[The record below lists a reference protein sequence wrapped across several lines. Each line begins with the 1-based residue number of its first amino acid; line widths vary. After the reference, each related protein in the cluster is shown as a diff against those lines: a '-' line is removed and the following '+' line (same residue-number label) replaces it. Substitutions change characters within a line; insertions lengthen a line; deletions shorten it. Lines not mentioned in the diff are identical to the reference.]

1 MALDGAF
8 LRHIKQE
15 LEGSLLGARVDKIHQ
30 PNREEL
36 VVAFRTREAAYR
48 VLFSARANSA
58 RVHFTTIPL
67 ENPKQ
72 PPMLCMLLR
81 KKLLGAKLVAIRQPE
96 LERLLHFDFDAIN
109 ELGDH
114 VTLTLTMEV
123 MGRYSNIIFTGEDGK
138 IIDALKRVD
147 GSMSS
152 QRLVLPGLSYRL
164 PPPQDKLCPLSATSQ
179 QVVGALQALPRDM
192 ELSKG
197 YLAVLQGVS
206 PIVCRELAHQV
217 GRGRELTVKTMDEEQ
232 YFRAGFF
239 YQQLKDTIQ
248 AVSGKPFVAVSPQGK
263 PMDFSFVEIHQYGT
277 AAVVK
282 EGESFSQLLD
292 EFYRER
298 DKQERMR
305 VREQD
310 LLRLLSTHSE
320 RLSRK
325 IGIQRGELE
334 QCAGREGLRVAG
346 DLISA
351 NMYQMEKGLEAVDL
365 PNFYEEGSPLLH
377 IQLDPALTPS
387 QNAQKYYKEYRKAK
401 TAEEKLTEQ
410 IDLAGKE
417 LEYLESVLDAL
428 GRAETERD
436 LSEIRAELQEQG
448 YLRKLRSK
456 KDKPAGVSAPMEFTT
471 SDGFTVL
478 VGRNN
483 RQNDKLTLKTANNND
498 IWFHTKNIPGSHTV
512 LVTQGRQPTETAM
525 EQAAQLAALH
535 SRAKD
540 SSQVPVDYTQ
550 IRHVSKP
557 VSYTHLAHLPQ
568 RHFGPCPGNPRR
580 AGPGGPGAGRR
591 HRRDSHCG
599 RQPGLRGVLPRPG
612 DEVRL
617 RGSAEGLPAAAGLP
631 AGVCGPGDCHR
642 RRQAH
647 PAGRERRQRG
657 GRHPGRWLRL

>member
-15 LEGSLLGARVDKIHQ
+15 LEEKLLGARVDKIHQ
-30 PNREEL
+30 PNREEVL
-36 VVAFRTREAAYR
+36 VAFRTREAAYK

-58 RVHFTTIPL
+58 RVHFTAIPL

-81 KKLLGAKLVAIRQPE
+81 KKLQGAKLVAIRQPE
-96 LERLLHFDFDAIN
+96 LERLLHFDFDCIN

-114 VTLTLTMEV
+114 VTLTLTMEI
-123 MGRYSNIIFTGEDGK
+123 MGRYSNIILTDEEGK
-138 IIDALKRVD
+138 IVDALKRVD
-147 GSMSS
+147 AEMSS
-152 QRLVLPGLSYRL
+152 QRLVLPGLSYHL
-164 PPPQDKLCPLSATSQ
+164 PPPQNKLCPLATSSQ
-179 QVVGALQALPRDM
+179 QVVEALNALPKDM

-232 YFRAGFF
+232 VFRAGFF
-239 YQQLKDTIQ
+239 YQQMRDTVE
-248 AVSGKPFVAVSPQGK
+248 AVSGKPFMAASPQGK
-263 PMDFSFVEIHQYGT
+263 PMDFSFLEIHQYGT

-282 EGESFSQLLD
+282 EAESFSQLLD

-310 LLRLLSTHSE
+310 LLKLLSTHSE

-325 IGIQRGELE
+325 INAQRGELE
-334 QCAGREGLRVAG
+334 QCAGRDGLRVAG

-351 NMYQMEKGLEAVDL
+351 QMYQMEKGAESVEIPD
-365 PNFYEEGSPLLH
+365 FYQEGSPLVR
-377 IQLDPALTPS
+377 IKLDPALTPS

-410 IDLAGKE
+410 IELAGKE

-428 GRAETERD
+428 ARAETERD
-436 LSEIRAELQEQG
+436 LAEIRAELQEQG

-456 KDKPAGVSAPMEFTT
+456 KEKPAAVSAPMKFTT

-483 RQNDKLTLKTANNND
+483 RQNDRLTLKTANNND

-512 LVTQGRQPTETAM
+512 LVTQGREPTETAM
-525 EQAAQLAALH
+525 EEAALLAAQH

-550 IRHVSKP
+550 IRYVSKP
-557 VSYTHLAHLPQ
+557 QGANTGLVIYVNYKTLYVN
-568 RHFGPCPGNPRR
+568 PG
-580 AGPGGPGAGRR
+580 
-591 HRRDSHCG
+591 
-599 RQPGLRGVLPRPG
+599 
-612 DEVRL
+612 E
-617 RGSAEGLPAAAGLP
+617 
-631 AGVCGPGDCHR
+631 
-642 RRQAH
+642 
-647 PAGRERRQRG
+647 
-657 GRHPGRWLRL
+657 

>member
-15 LEGSLLGARVDKIHQ
+15 LEEKLLGARVDKIHQ
-30 PNREEL
+30 PNREEVL
-36 VVAFRTREAAYR
+36 VAFRTREAAYK

-58 RVHFTTIPL
+58 RVHFTAIPL

-81 KKLLGAKLVAIRQPE
+81 KKLQGAKLVAIRQPE
-96 LERLLHFDFDAIN
+96 LERLLHFDFDCIN

-114 VTLTLTMEV
+114 VTLTLTMEI
-123 MGRYSNIIFTGEDGK
+123 MGRYSNIILTDEEGK
-138 IIDALKRVD
+138 IVDALKRVD
-147 GSMSS
+147 AEMSS
-152 QRLVLPGLSYRL
+152 QRLVLPGLSYHL
-164 PPPQDKLCPLSATSQ
+164 PPPQNKLCPLVTSSQ
-179 QVVGALQALPRDM
+179 QVVEALNALPKDM

-232 YFRAGFF
+232 VFRAGFF
-239 YQQLKDTIQ
+239 YQQMRDTVE
-248 AVSGKPFVAVSPQGK
+248 AVSGKPFMAASPQGK
-263 PMDFSFVEIHQYGT
+263 PMDFSFLEIHQYGT

-282 EGESFSQLLD
+282 EAESFSQLLD

-310 LLRLLSTHSE
+310 LLKLLSTHSE

-325 IGIQRGELE
+325 INAQRGELE
-334 QCAGREGLRVAG
+334 QCAGRDGLRVAG

-351 NMYQMEKGLEAVDL
+351 QMYQMEKGAESVEIPD
-365 PNFYEEGSPLLH
+365 FYQEGSPLVR
-377 IQLDPALTPS
+377 IKLDPALTPS

-410 IDLAGKE
+410 IELAGKE

-428 GRAETERD
+428 AWAETERD
-436 LSEIRAELQEQG
+436 LAEIRAELQEQG

-456 KDKPAGVSAPMEFTT
+456 KEKPAAVSAPMKFTT

-483 RQNDKLTLKTANNND
+483 RQNDRLTLKTANNND

-512 LVTQGRQPTETAM
+512 LVTQGREPTETAM
-525 EQAAQLAALH
+525 EEAALLAAQH

-550 IRHVSKP
+550 IRYVSKP
-557 VSYTHLAHLPQ
+557 QGAK
-568 RHFGPCPGNPRR
+568 PGMVIYVNYKTLYVT
-580 AGPGGPGAGRR
+580 PG
-591 HRRDSHCG
+591 
-599 RQPGLRGVLPRPG
+599 
-612 DEVRL
+612 E
-617 RGSAEGLPAAAGLP
+617 
-631 AGVCGPGDCHR
+631 
-642 RRQAH
+642 
-647 PAGRERRQRG
+647 
-657 GRHPGRWLRL
+657 

>member
-8 LRHIKQE
+8 LRHIKKE
-15 LEGSLLGARVDKIHQ
+15 LEEKLVGARVDKIHQ

-36 VVAFRTREAAYR
+36 VVAFRTREAPYR

-58 RVHFTTIPL
+58 RVHFTSIPL

-81 KKLLGAKLVAIRQPE
+81 KKLQGAKLVAIRQPD
-96 LERLLHFDFDAIN
+96 LERLLHFEFDAIN

-114 VTLTLTMEV
+114 VLLTLTMEV
-123 MGRYSNIIFTGEDGK
+123 MGRYSNIILWDEQGK
-138 IIDALKRVD
+138 IVDALKRVD
-147 GSMSS
+147 AEMSS
-152 QRLVLPGLSYRL
+152 QRLVLPGLTYHL
-164 PPPQDKLCPLSATSQ
+164 PPPQNKLCPLTTQQQ
-179 QVVGALQALPRDM
+179 QVVQALQALPRDM

-197 YLAVLQGVS
+197 FLSVLQGVS

-239 YQQLKDTIQ
+239 YQQMKETLDE
-248 AVSGKPFVAVSPQGK
+248 VSGRPFMAVNLQKK
-263 PMDFSFVEIHQYGT
+263 PMDFSFVEIHQYGVS
-277 AAVVK
+277 AVVK
-282 EGESFSQLLD
+282 EMESFSTLLD

-310 LLRLLSTHSE
+310 LLRLLSTHAE

-325 IGIQRGELE
+325 MNAQRGELE
-334 QCAGREGLRVAG
+334 QCANRDELRVAG
-346 DLISA
+346 DLVSA
-351 NMYQMEKGLEAVDL
+351 HMYAIPKGAAAVDL
-365 PNFYEEGSPLLH
+365 PNFYEEQQPLVH

-428 GRAETERD
+428 ARAETERD
-436 LSEIRAELQEQG
+436 LAEIRAELQEQG
-448 YLRKLRSK
+448 YLRRLRSK
-456 KDKPAGVSAPMEFTT
+456 KDKPAAVSAPMQFTT

-483 RQNDKLTLKTANNND
+483 RQNDRLTLKTANNND

-512 LVTQGRQPTETAM
+512 LVTNGREPTETAM
-525 EQAAQLAALH
+525 EEAAKLAAQH

-550 IRHVSKP
+550 VRNVSKP
-557 VSYTHLAHLPQ
+557 QGAK
-568 RHFGPCPGNPRR
+568 PGM
-580 AGPGGPGAGRR
+580 
-591 HRRDSHCG
+591 
-599 RQPGLRGVLPRPG
+599 VIY
-612 DEVRL
+612 VRYKTMYVT
-617 RGSAEGLPAAAGLP
+617 P
-631 AGVCGPGDCHR
+631 
-642 RRQAH
+642 
-647 PAGRERRQRG
+647 
-657 GRHPGRWLRL
+657 

>member
-15 LEGSLLGARVDKIHQ
+15 LEEKLLGARVDKIHQ

-36 VVAFRTREAAYR
+36 VVAFRTRESGYK

-81 KKLLGAKLVAIRQPE
+81 KKLQGAKVVAIRQPE
-96 LERLLHFDFDAIN
+96 LERLLHFDFDSIN

-114 VTLTLTMEV
+114 VILTLTMEI
-123 MGRYSNIIFTGEDGK
+123 MGRYSNIILSDENGK

-147 GSMSS
+147 AEMSS
-152 QRLVLPGLSYRL
+152 QRLVLPGLSYQL
-164 PPPQDKLCPLSATSQ
+164 PPPQNKLCPLSTSQ
-179 QVVGALQALPRDM
+179 QQVVEALKALPKDM
-192 ELSKG
+192 KLSKG
-197 YLAVLQGVS
+197 FLSVLQGVS
-206 PIVCRELAHQV
+206 PIVCRELAHRV
-217 GRGRELTVKTMDEEQ
+217 GRGAELTVKTMDEEQ

-239 YQQLKDTIQ
+239 YQQMKETIDQ
-248 AVSGKPFVAVSPQGK
+248 VSGKPYMAVNLQKK
-263 PMDFSFVEIHQYGT
+263 PMDFSFMEIRQYGT
-277 AAVVK
+277 SAVVK
-282 EGESFSQLLD
+282 EAETFSQLLD

-325 IGIQRGELE
+325 INAQRGELE
-334 QCAGREGLRVAG
+334 QCANRDALRVAG

-351 NMYQMEKGLEAVDL
+351 SMYAISKGASSVDL
-365 PNFYEEGSPLLH
+365 PDFYQEDQPLVH
-377 IQLDPALTPS
+377 IKLDPALTPS

-428 GRAETERD
+428 ARAETERD
-436 LSEIRAELQEQG
+436 LSEIRGELAEQG
-448 YLRKLRSK
+448 YLRVHRNK
-456 KDKPAGVSAPMEFTT
+456 KEKPAAVSAPMRFTT

-512 LVTQGRQPTETAM
+512 LVTEGKAPTETAM
-525 EQAAQLAALH
+525 EEAAKLAALH

-540 SSQVPVDYTQ
+540 SAQVPVDYTQ
-550 IRHVSKP
+550 IRNVSKP
-557 VSYTHLAHLPQ
+557 QGAK
-568 RHFGPCPGNPRR
+568 PGMVIYVNYKTIYVTPDKETI
-580 AGPGGPGAGRR
+580 P
-591 HRRDSHCG
+591 
-599 RQPGLRGVLPRPG
+599 
-612 DEVRL
+612 
-617 RGSAEGLPAAAGLP
+617 EG
-631 AGVCGPGDCHR
+631 
-642 RRQAH
+642 
-647 PAGRERRQRG
+647 
-657 GRHPGRWLRL
+657 

>member
-147 GSMSS
+147 AEMSS
-152 QRLVLPGLSYRL
+152 QRLVLPGLSYQL

-428 GRAETERD
+428 ARAETERD

-557 VSYTHLAHLPQ
+557 A
-568 RHFGPCPGNPRR
+568 GAKPGMVIYVQYKTVFVT
-580 AGPGGPGAGRR
+580 PGEP
-591 HRRDSHCG
+591 
-599 RQPGLRGVLPRPG
+599 
-612 DEVRL
+612 
-617 RGSAEGLPAAAGLP
+617 PASG
-631 AGVCGPGDCHR
+631 
-642 RRQAH
+642 Q
-647 PAGRERRQRG
+647 
-657 GRHPGRWLRL
+657 

>member
-15 LEGSLLGARVDKIHQ
+15 LEEKLLGARVDKIHQ
-30 PNREEL
+30 PNREEVL
-36 VVAFRTREAAYR
+36 VAFRTREAAYK

-58 RVHFTTIPL
+58 RVHFTAIPL

-81 KKLLGAKLVAIRQPE
+81 KKLQGAKLVAIRQPE
-96 LERLLHFDFDAIN
+96 LERLLHFDFDCIN

-114 VTLTLTMEV
+114 VTLTLTMEI
-123 MGRYSNIIFTGEDGK
+123 MGRYSNIILTDEEGK
-138 IIDALKRVD
+138 IVDALKRVD
-147 GSMSS
+147 AEMSS
-152 QRLVLPGLSYRL
+152 QRLVLPGLSYHL
-164 PPPQDKLCPLSATSQ
+164 PPPQNKLCPLATSSQ
-179 QVVGALQALPRDM
+179 QVVEALNALPKDM

-232 YFRAGFF
+232 VFRAGFF
-239 YQQLKDTIQ
+239 YQQMRDTVE
-248 AVSGKPFVAVSPQGK
+248 AVSGKPFMAASPQGK
-263 PMDFSFVEIHQYGT
+263 PMDFSFLEIHQYGT

-282 EGESFSQLLD
+282 EAESFSQLLD

-305 VREQD
+305 IREQD
-310 LLRLLSTHSE
+310 LLKLLSTHSE

-325 IGIQRGELE
+325 INAQRGELE
-334 QCAGREGLRVAG
+334 QCAGRDGLRVAG

-351 NMYQMEKGLEAVDL
+351 HMYQMEKGAESVEIPD
-365 PNFYEEGSPLLH
+365 FYQEGSPLVR
-377 IQLDPALTPS
+377 IKLDPALTPS

-410 IDLAGKE
+410 IELAGKE

-428 GRAETERD
+428 ARAETERD
-436 LSEIRAELQEQG
+436 LAEIRAELQEQG

-456 KDKPAGVSAPMEFTT
+456 KEKPAAVSAPMKFTT

-483 RQNDKLTLKTANNND
+483 RQNDRLTLKTANNND

-512 LVTQGRQPTETAM
+512 LVTQGREPTETAM
-525 EQAAQLAALH
+525 EEAALLAAQH

-550 IRHVSKP
+550 IRYVSKP
-557 VSYTHLAHLPQ
+557 QGAK
-568 RHFGPCPGNPRR
+568 PGMVIYVNYKTLYVT
-580 AGPGGPGAGRR
+580 PG
-591 HRRDSHCG
+591 
-599 RQPGLRGVLPRPG
+599 
-612 DEVRL
+612 E
-617 RGSAEGLPAAAGLP
+617 
-631 AGVCGPGDCHR
+631 
-642 RRQAH
+642 
-647 PAGRERRQRG
+647 
-657 GRHPGRWLRL
+657 